1 MKIQL
6 TQQII
11 VSERDHM
18 YSALDELCHL
28 SKNLYNATLYLIR
41 QQYKKDKTYLNY
53 YQINKI
59 MHDTKNIDYNALPY
73 KQTSQQI
80 LRQVDS
86 IYSSFFKSLKSNKM
100 KGKRV
105 HVPSYK
111 DKEKGRNIVVYTNQC
126 FKLTPQGIKLKT
138 KKDNY
143 LYIKTNKSDVQ
154 QVRIVPKGNHIIIE
168 IVYNKEYELK
178 EDNGRY
184 ASIDLGVNNICTLT
198 SNVGQAQIW
207 NGRHIKS
214 VNSYYNKKKAK
225 LQSQLQ
231 GNKHTSSRIKRLS
244 HKRNI
249 KMKDMMH
256 KLSYQIV
263 ERMKANSYNTLFIGK
278 NRGWKDGVHL
288 SKINNQNFVSI
299 PYNTLI
305 QMLTYKCNLA
315 GIKVVVVNESYTSK
329 CSFLDQEKICKHKIY
344 QGKRK
349 TRGLF
354 ITASG
359 IKINADVNGSLNI
372 LVIGLIKLNVKL
384 DVLDFILRPENK
396 RFVLNPIFNQIRL
409 K

>member
-1 MKIQL
+1 
-6 TQQII
+6 
-11 VSERDHM
+11 
-18 YSALDELCHL
+18 
-28 SKNLYNATLYLIR
+28 
-41 QQYKKDKTYLNY
+41 
-53 YQINKI
+53 
-59 MHDTKNIDYNALPY
+59 
-73 KQTSQQI
+73 
-80 LRQVDS
+80 
-86 IYSSFFKSLKSNKM
+86 
-100 KGKRV
+100 
-105 HVPSYK
+105 
-111 DKEKGRNIVVYTNQC
+111 
-126 FKLTPQGIKLKT
+126 
-138 KKDNY
+138 
-143 LYIKTNKSDVQ
+143 
-154 QVRIVPKGNHIIIE
+154 
-168 IVYNKEYELK
+168 
-178 EDNGRY
+178 
-184 ASIDLGVNNICTLT
+184 
-198 SNVGQAQIW
+198 
-207 NGRHIKS
+207 
-214 VNSYYNKKKAK
+214 
-225 LQSQLQ
+225 
-231 GNKHTSSRIKRLS
+231 
-244 HKRNI
+244 
-249 KMKDMMH
+249 MKDMMH